1 MCCAAGAVAINAN
14 AFLVLLSLVL
24 WVQLLRGM
32 LLALAVYPDA
42 GCVVNVFSCCS
53 CGCYADVCIVDV
65 CCCCSVFIFNALRAK
80 FLELIKHWG
89 FKFRSISKIC

>member
-42 GCVVNVFSCCS
+42 GLSC
-53 CGCYADVCIVDV
+53 
-65 CCCCSVFIFNALRAK
+65 
-80 FLELIKHWG
+80 
-89 FKFRSISKIC
+89 